1 MKVCLALVFVL
12 LFSSASANEPTLLV
26 LGDSLSAAF
35 GIDEKQGWV
44 SLLQTRINQENRAY
58 KVINASISGETSAG
72 GVSRLPVLLNTY
84 QPDIVILALG
94 ANDGLRGLSLNEMR
108 SNLASMINQA
118 KSDGAKVLLVGMQLP
133 PNYGPAYI
141 RLFHDTFLSLAEEE
155 HIPLVPFL
163 LEGVGGKRELFQ
175 PDGLHP
181 IAQAQARI
189 LDNVWHQLE
198 KLL

>member
-72 GVSRLPVLLNTY
+72 GVSRLPGLLKTY

-118 KSDGAKVLLVGMQLP
+118 KSAGAKVLLVGMQLP

>member
-72 GVSRLPVLLNTY
+72 GVSRLPGLLNTY

>member
-72 GVSRLPVLLNTY
+72 GVSRLPGLLKTY